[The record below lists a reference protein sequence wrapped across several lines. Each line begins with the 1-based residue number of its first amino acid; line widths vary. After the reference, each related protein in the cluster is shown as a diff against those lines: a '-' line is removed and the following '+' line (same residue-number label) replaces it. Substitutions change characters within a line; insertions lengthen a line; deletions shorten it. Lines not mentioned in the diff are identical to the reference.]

1 MFRNSKFIYK
11 LLFSLAWVM
20 LASWQGQAIV
30 QANSAESSTFLDGEV
45 EATQPT
51 VQIGESVGFTI
62 RVHNNSDADIEG
74 VVLHVGLPDSVRFVN
89 RTGWALR
96 LDGGRY
102 VHLKPLG
109 TVAANTTQ
117 DLVLM
122 LLVKDDIDDDI
133 TRIPTPSLQITAGD
147 LEPFELGMGAGGNDV
162 IIIDEVAAFD
172 DSMQTPT
179 GLPDDSEPTRSVQ
192 EVRVF
197 LPLIF

>member
-1 MFRNSKFIYK
+1 VFRNSKFIYK

-74 VVLHVGLPDSVRFVN
+74 VVLHV
-89 RTGWALR
+89 
-96 LDGGRY
+96 GRY